1 MVCGIYVT
9 KSAGELVTKI
19 EKKSHYFFCDLIFF
33 TNVKIYVLIQFK
45 RKNNIY

>member
-19 EKKSHYFFCDLIFF
+19 EKKSHFFCDLIFF